1 LVGVILRVISE
12 SRNDTAPAIVNP
24 SAQRG
29 SQMKSASK
37 PLALASAALSEKNRL
52 EMLVS
57 KIVVCRFSIS
67 ILKSAAFKRRA
78 LPKSA
83 FIPAS
88 RLTTSSVS
96 SS

>member
-52 EMLVS
+52 EGHD
-57 KIVVCRFSIS
+57 KT
-67 ILKSAAFKRRA
+67 AAVPAEAPAGTVQQAGPEA
-78 LPKSA
+78 LGERHVEEPL
-83 FIPAS
+83 
-88 RLTTSSVS
+88 RLRPPV
-96 SS
+96 